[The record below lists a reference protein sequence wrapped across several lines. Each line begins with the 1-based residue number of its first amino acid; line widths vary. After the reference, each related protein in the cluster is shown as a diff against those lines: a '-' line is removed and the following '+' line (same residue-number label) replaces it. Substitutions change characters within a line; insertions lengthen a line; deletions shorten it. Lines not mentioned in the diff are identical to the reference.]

1 MNGREDKLENDLF
14 FVCSFIE
21 AVARKTK
28 NVRKEIVNRF
38 GLAAMEHLLELAD
51 IYHCENM
58 DKLVSEFIEKYSIP
72 TGIFDNI
79 ADCRYRVPTYFD
91 IGKVYKRLI
100 VSVAQYKNISYSAAL
115 MEVYCSWISPKIDDY
130 NSSMYFENP
139 DYLFQSYL
147 AGEPLKD

>member
-1 MNGREDKLENDLF
+1 
-14 FVCSFIE
+14 
-21 AVARKTK
+21 
-28 NVRKEIVNRF
+28 KEIVNRL
-38 GLAAMEHLLELAD
+38 GISTIEHLLELAD
-51 IYHCENM
+51 IYHCEAM
-58 DKLVSEFIEKYSIP
+58 DKLVSEFVEKYAVP
-72 TGIFDNI
+72 VGMFDNVT
-79 ADCRYRVPTYFD
+79 DCRYRVPTYFD

-100 VSVAQYKNISYSAAL
+100 VAISRYKNLSYSNAL